1 MSCKDWLR
9 NSWLIYSSG
18 KVSSDFTF
26 ITVPDGVKVDIVL
39 VVADEE
45 EAEPGVKGV
54 DGHDE
59 EDADDVALFIRCGV

>member
-1 MSCKDWLR
+1 MALAEKQLADIEKFPR
-9 NSWLIYSSG
+9 AGAN
-18 KVSSDFTF
+18 DFTF
-26 ITVPDGVKVDIVL
+26 VTVPDGVKVDIVL

-59 EDADDVALFIRCGV
+59 EDADDVALLIRRGV